1 MLAIGCRIVRAILDM
16 ALPFCSQILTSIAD
30 LIYPPRCPLCG
41 ELTELRDAAC
51 GACERRLIRLEG
63 AAHVD
68 LPWRIWIGSAR
79 SCFAH
84 DGPIKR
90 ALWSFKY
97 EGEMHSFPFFRSSLA
112 EELGRMGGYDLVT
125 AVPMQAG
132 RVVGRGINASAVLA
146 GSVARRLG
154 IPFDRAALAR
164 GRSARRQVG
173 LLREE
178 RMKNV
183 RGAFL
188 PRPAFEGRVEGRRV
202 LLIDDVMTTGAT
214 LNECAR
220 ALIAAGAELV
230 DALTL
235 ARAL

>member
-1 MLAIGCRIVRAILDM
+1 M
-16 ALPFCSQILTSIAD
+16 
-30 LIYPPRCPLCG
+30 
-41 ELTELRDAAC
+41 
-51 GACERRLIRLEG
+51 
-63 AAHVD
+63 
-68 LPWRIWIGSAR
+68 AR

-112 EELGRMGGYDLVT
+112 EELGGMGDYDLVT

-132 RVVGRGINASAVLA
+132 RVVRRGINAAAVLA
-146 GSVARRLG
+146 GGVAKGLG
-154 IPFDRAALAR
+154 VQFDRADIGR
-164 GRSARRQVG
+164 GRSARRQFG
-173 LLREE
+173 LIREE

-188 PRPAFEGRVEGRRV
+188 LRPAFEGRVEGRRV
-202 LLIDDVMTTGAT
+202 LLVDDVMTTGAT

-220 ALIAAGAELV
+220 ALIAAGAESV